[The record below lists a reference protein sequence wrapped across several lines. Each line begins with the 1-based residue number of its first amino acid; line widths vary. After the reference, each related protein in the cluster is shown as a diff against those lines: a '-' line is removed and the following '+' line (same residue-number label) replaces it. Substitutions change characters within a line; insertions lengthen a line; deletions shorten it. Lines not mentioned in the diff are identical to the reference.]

1 MTKKPTTPP
10 AGTARPDPAGAA
22 PRSSDG
28 LVSPGL
34 RSALEAALKERDS
47 SRAPLVAHTFLEQL
61 RAAGVRVPASV
72 TTPYLNTVPP
82 DRQPPYPGDQ
92 QIERKIKSLVRWNAM
107 AMVVKANH
115 IHSGLGG
122 SEEHTSEL
130 QSQSNLGCRL

>member
-10 AGTARPDPAGAA
+10 ACTARPDPAGAA

-47 SRAPLVAHTFLEQL
+47 SRA
-61 RAAGVRVPASV
+61 ASV
-72 TTPYLNTVPP
+72 APPYLNTLPP

-115 IHSGLGG
+115 IHSG
-122 SEEHTSEL
+122 
-130 QSQSNLGCRL
+130 